1 MHTENVNHLRNLTAY
16 AQRLL
21 TNNVQEMDWEDLAR
35 LTSLSK
41 KLTENLETELTL
53 RMKKGAW
60 GDRWVR

>member
-1 MHTENVNHLRNLTAY
+1 MHTENVNHLRNLTEY

-41 KLTENLETELTL
+41 KLTENLETELAL
-53 RMKKGAW
+53 RMKEGAW